1 MHLPASAANP
11 SFPTSS
17 KIDGFIR
24 GSDGQAGLARRE
36 VTRVQVG
43 GALDE
48 RGASVGGGGEAP
60 GMQFN

>member
-1 MHLPASAANP
+1 MHLPASAANNP

-24 GSDGQAGLARRE
+24 GPDGQAGLAGRE

-48 RGASVGGGGEAP
+48 RGAP